1 MIVHDVSFVHY
12 SFTLDSLTFNNNV
25 KKACLP
31 RDCNDC
37 SPGMAGHIAGWGDT
51 SEGGSAATVLQHA
64 SVPIATSTTCS
75 NQYGSGYASYIM
87 ICAGGNGIDTCQ
99 GDSGG
104 PFLTLPSR
112 TNRYTLCGVTS
123 WGHGCAR
130 PQYYGVYSKV
140 CAALDWIRSNT
151 GIN

>member
-1 MIVHDVSFVHY
+1 MIHNCVCFFLHFKG
-12 SFTLDSLTFNNNV
+12 SLTFNDNV

-37 SPGMAGHIAGWGDT
+37 SSGMFGYIAGWGDT

-75 NQYGSGYASYIM
+75 NQYGSTYISSAM
-87 ICAGGNGIDTCQ
+87 MCAGGTGTDTCQ

-104 PFLTLPSR
+104 PLLTIPSG

-123 WGHGCAR
+123 WGYGCAR
-130 PQYYGVYSKV
+130 PQYYGIYSKV
-140 CAALDWIRSNT
+140 CAELAWIKSITEN
-151 GIN
+151 N